1 MELLERGPALA
12 ALHSALDEALGG
24 TGRVAAVSGD
34 AGIGKTSLVEA
45 FVAAATDRARVLAG
59 ACDDLLAPRAL
70 GPLHDIA
77 HRLGGEVGALL
88 DGAAPAERLYRA
100 VVEALRGAPTVL
112 VVEDVHWADEATLDW
127 LAHVGRRLA
136 ELPVLLVLTFRDD
149 DPEPMT
155 RIARVLA
162 ALPRRVVVRLPL
174 PLLSPQAVAVLA
186 GPRARAVYALTG
198 GSPLLVTELL
208 AGGGTE
214 VPLSIRESVLGRL
227 AAAPPGS
234 RAAIDVV
241 ALVPGVTEWW
251 LVEATSG
258 LEAAEAAMRSG
269 LLVADDAGV
278 RFRHELTRRVV
289 EDALFVPRRR
299 ALHRQILHGSGGP
312 RKRRPGPPRPPR
324 PVRWRRGGDPAP
336 RRGGGP
342 ERRGRPV
349 APGSRARSSAPRWS
363 TPDCSTSANAPGSW
377 RCLPWRA
384 HLTDRTRESLAAVE
398 EAARLWQALGDRRAA
413 GASLARQAEVQWR
426 SGDQAGGLKAART
439 AVGILEGLDPG
450 PELAMAYGMVAGLS
464 NMSDAYIEGR
474 AWGERAADLARKLGS
489 DAALAFALVQV
500 GVATADDDPDA
511 GTAMLLAAHRLADG
525 AGRDDVAALALT
537 FRARAWVY
545 RYRAD
550 QAEPALAEALAYAD
564 AHEVSAY
571 RQYMLA
577 LRAQSLADLGRWEAA
592 EQDARAVLSA
602 SDQSGIFAAPA
613 LLTLGQLQSRRG
625 EEDAGATLEEAWRWA
640 LRAGGIQRVGPTAAA
655 RVEHAWL
662 TGDRA
667 AARALAADGFR
678 RVAEIGEPW
687 TTGELACWCVQLG
700 IPVALPGPVAE
711 PYAALL
717 GEDWAAAAIYWEKQ
731 GRPYRHALALTAS
744 ARSRRGRPRAGHCR
758 PAGRE
763 RTGGPAARAA
773 AGAGH
778 DPSAARPDR
787 RHPRQSRRPHRP
799 PARGARARGR
809 GADQRRDRRP
819 AGGVDPHGRPPRRGR
834 AVPARG
840 RLPPVGAPPR
850 RRTGHPYLGRSPG
863 RDGLKLPMPGQA
875 RPTDARWRQPRTH
888 IRSTS

>member
-45 FVAAATDRARVLAG
+45 FVAAATERARVLAG

-77 HRLGGEVGALL
+77 HGLGGEVGALL
-88 DGAAPAERLYRA
+88 DEAAPAERLYRA

-127 LAHVGRRLA
+127 LAHVGRRMA

-162 ALPRRVVVRLPL
+162 GLPRRVVVRLPL
-174 PLLSPQAVAVLA
+174 PLLSPGAVAVLA

-214 VPLSIRESVLGRL
+214 MPLSIRESVLGRL
-227 AAAPPGS
+227 AGAPPGS

-241 ALVPGVTEWW
+241 ALVPGVIEWW

-258 LEAAEAAMRSG
+258 LEAAEAAMRTG

-299 ALHRQILHGSGGP
+299 ALHRQILTVLEGRAGVDAARLAHHARSAGDAAAILRHAVAAGRSAAAARSHREAAAQLGAALEHAGP
-312 RKRRPGPPRPPR
+312 L
-324 PVRWRRGGDPAP
+324 D
-336 RRGGGP
+336 
-342 ERRGRPV
+342 E
-349 APGSRARSSAPRWS
+349 RARAGLLEMF
-363 TPDCSTSANAPGSW
+363 AME
-377 RCLPWRA
+377 A
-384 HLTDRTRESLAAVE
+384 HLTDRTRESLAAIE
-398 EAARLWQALGDRRAA
+398 EAARLWQALGDQRAT

-426 SGDQAGGLKAART
+426 SGDQAGGLKAAQT
-439 AVGILEGLDPG
+439 AVGILESLDPG

-464 NMSDAYIEGR
+464 NMSDAYVEGR

-500 GVATADDDPDA
+500 GVATADDDPDE

-571 RQYMLA
+571 RQYTLA
-577 LRAQSLADLGRWEAA
+577 LRAQSAADLGRWEAA

-744 ARSRRGRPRAGHCR
+744 HDPDAVVRALGIADRLGASGLAVRLREQLRALGMTRVPRGPLADTRANPSGLTSRQLEVLALVAEGLTNAEIAARLVVSIRTVDHHVAAVLSRLGVDSRR
-758 PAGRE
+758 
-763 RTGGPAARAA
+763 AAR
-773 AGAGH
+773 
-778 DPSAARPDR
+778 R
-787 RHPRQSRRPHRP
+787 
-799 PARGARARGR
+799 
-809 GADQRRDRRP
+809 
-819 AGGVDPHGRPPRRGR
+819 R
-834 AVPARG
+834 AVE
-840 RLPPVGAPPR
+840 
-850 RRTGHPYLGRSPG
+850 LGILS
-863 RDGLKLPMPGQA
+863 
-875 RPTDARWRQPRTH
+875 
-888 IRSTS
+888 